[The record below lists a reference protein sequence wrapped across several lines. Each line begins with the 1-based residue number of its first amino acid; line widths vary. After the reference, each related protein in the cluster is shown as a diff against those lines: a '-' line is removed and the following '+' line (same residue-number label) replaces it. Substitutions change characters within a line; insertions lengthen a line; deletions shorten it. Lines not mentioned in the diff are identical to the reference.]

1 MVDRALRRSML
12 KMAAEPHLTDIA
24 RSERTIHRTAGGRL
38 LLRDISEAGDASH
51 LPADHFAHA
60 RFAGRDRAKTGRGR
74 ALSVR
79 QNYGRRQAGA
89 AFRAKILVQANSRR
103 RPGKFPA
110 SEVKALIRV
119 LDEARAQL
127 LHIYFGHIAVHLL
140 PLIRAWGKPSVVSF
154 HGADVMVDLEKPAYR
169 AATKE
174 MLEAVRLVLV
184 RSESLG
190 RALIEIGC
198 SPEKIRIQRTG
209 IPVDEIPFR
218 ARAWPSDGAWKFVQ
232 ACRLIEK
239 KGLQTSLLAFAKFA
253 ARYPQSTFTIAG
265 EGPLRAELE
274 ARARE
279 LGLGDK
285 VSFPGFVSQTEL
297 RELFYGSHIFLH
309 PSERGADGNQE
320 GVPNSML
327 EAMASGLPVFATEHG
342 GIPEAIEHGKSGILV
357 KEGDHEALAR
367 ALLEAVA
374 HPDQLTAMARNGAD
388 SVRQKFEQTRANAEA
403 RGLLSRGDGRRGR
416 GLTRRCR
423 KRKRVGG

>member
-1 MVDRALRRSML
+1 MLHIYRQITSLTRVTPIVIAQKREEAERYPFDRITVVGKPAL
-12 KMAAEPHLTDIA
+12 
-24 RSERTIHRTAGGRL
+24 
-38 LLRDISEAGDASH
+38 
-51 LPADHFAHA
+51 HFAR
-60 RFAGRDRAKTGRGR
+60 RFWFKQIRAAPWQISQR
-74 ALSVR
+74 
-79 QNYGRRQAGA
+79 
-89 AFRAKILVQANSRR
+89 
-103 RPGKFPA
+103 
-110 SEVKALIRV
+110 EVNALIRV
-119 LDEARAQL
+119 LDDARAQL

-190 RALIEIGC
+190 RALVEIGC
-198 SPEKIRIQRTG
+198 APEKIRIQRTG

-218 ARAWPSDGAWKFVQ
+218 ARAWPNDGAWKFVQ

-265 EGPLRAELE
+265 EGPLQPELE
-274 ARARE
+274 ARARD
-279 LGLGDK
+279 LGLAGK

-309 PSERGADGNQE
+309 PSEQGADGNQE

-342 GIPEAIEHGKSGILV
+342 GIPEAIEHRNERNIGEGGRPRSTRPRLAGGGRASGPA
-357 KEGDHEALAR
+357 ERDRTQWGAR
-367 ALLEAVA
+367 
-374 HPDQLTAMARNGAD
+374 
-388 SVRQKFEQTRANAEA
+388 SVRQKFEQTAQTRKLEDYYMEA
-403 RGLLSRGDGRRGR
+403 MG
-416 GLTRRCR
+416 
-423 KRKRVGG
+423 K